1 MDSNRTILSAL
12 LSAGVVLALS
22 ACASVPGSVSYPAS
36 WAPLDPGFAADGCP
50 RLEGRYGNR
59 GIGTFPPE
67 LGEPPSLGN
76 IFARLGPETG
86 PMSVS
91 ANGRVSPVLSDA
103 VSVSIVQTSEILKVT
118 FFGENEEQTSLD
130 FRRYRFN
137 WSEERYDDL
146 FTCYKGSSYA
156 SGPPRK
162 LAKDTRLRFV
172 VGPRNYATGFAPMY
186 FEGGLNLVFLL
197 KAEDDSLVVQW
208 RNDFSMDEK
217 SIWWRYPLLRDVQ

>member
-12 LSAGVVLALS
+12 LLAGVVLALS
-22 ACASVPGSVSYPAS
+22 ACASVSGSVSYPVS
-36 WAPLDPGFAADGCP
+36 WAPLDPVFAADGCP

-186 FEGGLNLVFLL
+186 FEVGLNLVFLH

-208 RNDFSMDEK
+208 RNDFSEE